1 MAVTVTLKT
10 RDVHSMSP
18 TVETFTHKDDEYHIY
33 NDGKLEVYRHDGTV
47 KTYMSDSFSTVDGNQ
62 RSITSF

>member
-1 MAVTVTLKT
+1 MTVTVTLKT

-18 TVETFTHKDDEYHIY
+18 EVETFAHKDDEYHLY

-47 KTYMSDSFSTVDGNQ
+47 KAYTAGSFSTVDGNQ